1 MKRIGL
7 VHYVTI
13 VVLLAALFQASA
25 QNEPAHQAE
34 DANFSAAKQIF
45 ESNCASCHGSGAAG
59 GDRAPALSDNPDLR
73 KLAPADIESI
83 IRQGT
88 QRGMPAFSSLPAS
101 DVTQLARWIHSMN
114 QSALAIAPPEQ
125 VAAGEKFFFGE
136 GGCSG
141 CHMVRGRGAVNGP
154 DLSNLAAR
162 SNLPEIERVLD
173 DPTAQMGIHSLAVCP
188 PWAFCPDF
196 SWAVVEV
203 TLKNGNVLRGFA
215 RRRTEHELQLQSFD
229 GKLHLLDASEY
240 TLVHQE
246 KQSYM
251 PPLKAAPDQRR
262 DLLAYLS
269 SLGGIAAGPV
279 SGSPP
284 PVSPSDIDRVMKPV
298 MNSKTG
304 EWTTYNGALN
314 GNRYSP
320 LDQVNT
326 SNVRQ
331 LQPQFIFSPGGTGLE
346 GTPVVMD
353 GIMYVTG
360 NPQTCAINARTG
372 SSIWCTPRTNGL
384 GSGVSV
390 SRNPQ
395 ARTAAPRG
403 PNRGVALLGDRVFYV
418 SDDAFMVCLNR
429 LTGAVMWSQPL
440 PEAGATGK
448 YYNSSAPLV
457 VGDLVISGVAGG
469 DAPLRGF
476 IVAYHATIGQ
486 LAWRFYTIP
495 KPGEHPAETWTG
507 RALPTGGGASWTTGS
522 YDVETSTLY
531 WAVGNPYPD
540 TDPEQREGLNLY
552 TNSVVALDAATGKLK
567 WYFQFT
573 PQDTH
578 DWDATEPL
586 LLVDA
591 TWHGKPRKLLLSAQR
606 SGIFYVLDRTNGQF
620 LLAKPF
626 VKKMTWASGFN
637 PDGSPILIPGQTP
650 TVEGIKTCPGVR
662 GATNWYS
669 TAFDPHTRLFYVMA
683 AEDCGVYRKVGRI
696 WDNNPDPTDI
706 GTRYVRALS
715 IETGDIVWEKL
726 LIGPQE
732 TNYTGVL
739 ATAGGLLFH
748 GETGGD
754 FAAVDAK
761 TGKTLWTFRSN
772 DSWRAS
778 PMTYMLDGRQYIAG
792 TDGANVIS
800 FALGYR

>member
-1 MKRIGL
+1 MKRIAF
-7 VHYVTI
+7 
-13 VVLLAALFQASA
+13 VVLVAGVVALATFFRATA
-25 QNEPAHQAE
+25 QREPSPAVE
-34 DANFSAAKQIF
+34 DTNFSAAKQTF
-45 ESNCASCHGSGAAG
+45 ESNCASCHGPGGAG
-59 GDRAPALSDNPDLR
+59 GDRAPALYDNPDLR
-73 KLAPADIESI
+73 KLAAPEIENI
-83 IRQGT
+83 IKQGT
-88 QRGMPAFSSLPAS
+88 PRGMPAFPTLRAS
-101 DVTQLARWIHSMN
+101 DVAQLARWVHSMN
-114 QSALAIAPPEQ
+114 QSALASAPPEQ
-125 VAAGEKFFFGE
+125 VAAGKKFFFGE

-141 CHMVRGRGAVNGP
+141 CHMVQGRGTANGP

-162 SNLPEIERVLD
+162 SNLPEIEKVLD
-173 DPTAQMGIHSLAVCP
+173 DPTSQMGIHSLEVCP

-203 TLKNGNVLRGFA
+203 TLNNGTVLRGFG
-215 RRRTEHELQLQSFD
+215 RKRTEHELQLQSFD
-229 GKLHLLDASEY
+229 GKLRLLDASDY
-240 TLVHQE
+240 TLVRQE

-269 SLGGIAAGPV
+269 SLGGIEAGPV

-284 PVSPSDIDRVMKPV
+284 PVSQGDIDRVMNP
-298 MNSKTG
+298 TGG

-320 LDQVNT
+320 LAQVNT
-326 SNVRQ
+326 SNVQQ
-331 LQPQFIFSPGGTGLE
+331 LQPQFVFSPGGSGLE

-384 GSGVSV
+384 GSGVSG
-390 SRNPQ
+390 SRKAQ
-395 ARTAAPRG
+395 ERTAVPKG

-440 PEAGATGK
+440 PEAGAAGK
-448 YYNSSAPLV
+448 LYSSIAPLV
-457 VGDLVISGVAGG
+457 VGDLVISGIAGG
-469 DAPLRGF
+469 DAPMRGF
-476 IVAYHATIGQ
+476 IAAYHATTGE

-507 RALPTGGGASWTTGS
+507 RALPTGGGATWTTGS
-522 YDVETSTLY
+522 YDAETSTLY

-540 TDPEQREGLNLY
+540 TDPDQREGSNLY

-586 LLVDA
+586 LLVD
-591 TWHGKPRKLLLSAQR
+591 TSWHGKPRKLLLSAQR

-626 VKKMTWASGFN
+626 VKKMTWASGFRA
-637 PDGSPILIPGQTP
+637 DGSPILVPGQTP

-669 TAFDPHTRLFYVMA
+669 TAFNPDTRLFYVMA

-696 WDNNPDPTDI
+696 WDSNPDPSDL
-706 GTRYVRALS
+706 GTRYVRALN

-739 ATAGGLLFH
+739 ATAGGLVFH

-792 TDGANVIS
+792 IDGATVIS
-800 FALGYR
+800 FALGDK